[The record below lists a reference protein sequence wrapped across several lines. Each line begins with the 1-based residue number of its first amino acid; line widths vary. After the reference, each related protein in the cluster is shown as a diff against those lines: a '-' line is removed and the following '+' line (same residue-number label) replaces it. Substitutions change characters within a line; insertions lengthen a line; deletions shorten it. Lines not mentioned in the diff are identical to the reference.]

1 MVTPSEQDD
10 RPKLSETEVTRFRSL
25 RGLLGVWETTL
36 LVAIPVIGLIFV
48 ADLPFYLGLAILRE
62 QYLGVLLA
70 LILGA
75 VFLSVPPSNRA
86 DRERIPWYDLL
97 FSFLGLAVGLYAAV
111 FFPEIMRRMGDPDAL
126 RLALGVVAILLILEA
141 LRRTVG
147 WILVGVGVFFLFY
160 ARFAHFFPG
169 VFAGTGVPWERLINY
184 LYTDVNS
191 LFGLPLAVSAT
202 IVLPY
207 IFFGQ
212 TLFAIGAGQYLTD
225 LAVGLFGR
233 FRGGPA
239 KVSVVASSLF
249 GTISG
254 SAVANVAVDGPI
266 TIPLMMR
273 TGYRAPVAAAIE
285 AVASTGGQIMPPI
298 MGAAAFIMA
307 ELLAIPY
314 RDIAIAALLP
324 ALLYYI
330 ALFTQVDLEAGKAGL
345 TGLSRR
351 ELPALLPILRAGWVF
366 FLPLSILVYVLFI
379 QQTDAGDAGMFA
391 ALATLA
397 LGFLRKELR
406 SRPRWVLE
414 TLQSTG
420 RTILEL
426 GVTVALAG
434 LILGAVQVSGLG
446 FILAHGLVQLAG
458 GNVVAL
464 LFLTAVVSM
473 ILGMGMPTTAVYLL
487 LAVLVAPALVQ
498 LGIDPL
504 AAHLFIFYFGMVSMI
519 TPPICLAA
527 YTAAAIVQADSMR
540 TGLEATRLGI
550 VAYIV
555 PFLFAFSP
563 TLLLKGSVVDVCL
576 AAGTAVV
583 GTFLIGVALTGYFYR
598 EIASIRRILLGLGA
612 LALLFPHVGS
622 GILFS
627 WVTNLVG
634 MALAV
639 IGLAPD
645 LWSGFKFRRAIPGN
659 LADSGPALNP
669 ERAKKNPEKN

>member
-1 MVTPSEQDD
+1 MTEPGASAV
-10 RPKLSETEVTRFRSL
+10 LTEVTRFRSL
-25 RGLLGVWETTL
+25 RGPLGLWEKILLG
-36 LVAIPVIGLIFV
+36 AIPGTGVVFV
-48 ADLPFYLGLAILRE
+48 ADAPFYLGLAILRE
-62 QYLGVLLA
+62 QYLGLFLA

-75 VFLSVPPSNRA
+75 VFLSVPPSKRA
-86 DRERIPWYDLL
+86 DRHRVPWYDLL
-97 FSFLGLAVGLYAAV
+97 FSFLGLAVGLYAAL

-126 RLALGVVAILLILEA
+126 RLVLGVIAILLILEA
-141 LRRTVG
+141 LRRTIG
-147 WILVGVGVFFLFY
+147 WILVGVGVFFLLY
-160 ARFAHFFPG
+160 ARFAHFVPG
-169 VFAGTGVPWERLINY
+169 PLGGTGVPWERLINY

-212 TLFAIGAGQYLTD
+212 ALFAIGAGQYLTD
-225 LAVGLFGR
+225 LAVAVFGR

-239 KVSVVASSLF
+239 KVAVVASSLF

-266 TIPLMMR
+266 TIPLMKR
-273 TGYRAPVAAAIE
+273 TGYKAPVAAAIE

-314 RDIAIAALLP
+314 REVVVAALLP
-324 ALLYYI
+324 AILYYV
-330 ALFTQVDLEAGKAGL
+330 ALFAQVDLEAGKAGL
-345 TGLSRR
+345 RGLSRL
-351 ELPALLPILRAGWVF
+351 ELPALLPVLRRGWVF
-366 FLPLSILVYVLFI
+366 FVPLSILVYVLFI
-379 QQTDAGDAGMFA
+379 QKSDAGDAGMFA

-406 SRPRWVLE
+406 FRPRWVTE
-414 TLQSTG
+414 TLVSAG
-420 RTILEL
+420 RTLLEL
-426 GVTVALAG
+426 GATVALAG

-446 FILAHGLVQLAG
+446 FVLSYGLVTLAG
-458 GNVVAL
+458 GNILAL
-464 LFLTAVVSM
+464 LLLTAVVSM

-498 LGIDPL
+498 LGVEPL

-527 YTAAAIVQADSMR
+527 YTAAAIGQADSMR

-555 PFLFAFSP
+555 PFLFVFSP
-563 TLLLKGSVVDVCL
+563 TLLLKGSAVDVSL
-576 AAGTAVV
+576 AAVTAVA
-583 GTFLIGVALTGYFYR
+583 GTVLLGAALTGYLFR
-598 EIASIRRILLGLGA
+598 EIARLKRVLLGLAA
-612 LALLFPHVGS
+612 LGLLFPHVGP

-627 WVTNLVG
+627 WVTNAAGV
-634 MALAV
+634 ALAAA
-639 IGLAPD
+639 ILASEV
-645 LWSGFKFRRAIPGN
+645 WGSSRFRHSVGVS
-659 LADSGPALNP
+659 LVTP
-669 ERAKKNPEKN
+669 EPVLSHDPPEPKNP

>member
-1 MVTPSEQDD
+1 MNENMV
-10 RPKLSETEVTRFRSL
+10 ETELTRFRSL
-25 RGLLGVWETTL
+25 RGVLGIWAKVLLA
-36 LVAIPVIGLIFV
+36 AIPVAGMFFV
-48 ADLPFYLGLAILRE
+48 ADIPFYLGFAILRE
-62 QYLGVLLA
+62 QYLGLLLA
-70 LILGA
+70 LILGG
-75 VFLSVPPSNRA
+75 VFLTVPPSSHA
-86 DRERIPWYDLL
+86 DRGRVPWYDLL
-97 FSFLGLAVGLYAAV
+97 FSFLGLTVGLYAAL
-111 FFPEIMRRMGDPDAL
+111 FYPEIMRRMGDPDAT
-126 RLALGVVAILLILEA
+126 RLVLGVLAIFLTLEA
-141 LRRTVG
+141 IRRTVG

-169 VFAGTGVPWERLINY
+169 AFAGTGVPLERLINY

-225 LAVGLFGR
+225 LAIAVFGR

-239 KVSVVASSLF
+239 KVAVVASSLF

-266 TIPLMMR
+266 TIPLMKR
-273 TGYRAPVAAAIE
+273 TGYPAPLAGAIE

-307 ELLAIPY
+307 EILAIPY
-314 RDIAIAALLP
+314 RDIVIAAILP
-324 ALLYYI
+324 AILYYL

-345 TGLSRR
+345 KGLPRQ
-351 ELPALLPILRAGWVF
+351 ELPPLFSTLQRGWVF
-366 FLPLSILVYVLFI
+366 FLPLSILVYILFI
-379 QQTDAGDAGMFA
+379 QKTEAGDAGMFA

-406 SRPRWVLE
+406 ARPRWVLE
-414 TLQSTG
+414 TLVSTG
-420 RTILEL
+420 RTLLEL

-446 FILAHGLVQLAG
+446 FILAYGLVQLAG

-464 LFLTAVVSM
+464 LFLTAIVSM

-527 YTAAAIVQADSMR
+527 YTAAAIAQADSMR

-555 PFLFAFSP
+555 PFLFVFSP
-563 TLLLKGSVVDVCL
+563 TLLLKGPAVDVCL
-576 AAGTAVV
+576 AAVTAIAGTV
-583 GTFLIGVALTGYFYR
+583 LIGVALTGYLFQK
-598 EIASIRRILLGLGA
+598 IAGIKRVLLGLAA
-612 LALLFPHVGS
+612 LALLFPHVGP
-622 GILFS
+622 GVLFS
-627 WVTNLVG
+627 WTTNAAG
-634 MALAV
+634 MAVAAAILASELR
-639 IGLAPD
+639 IA
-645 LWSGFKFRRAIPGN
+645 SRFRRRIAAN
-659 LADSGPALNP
+659 LFESGPVLNP
-669 ERAKKNPEKN
+669 NRSAEKNPEKS

>member
-1 MVTPSEQDD
+1 MV
-10 RPKLSETEVTRFRSL
+10 ETLVDNEPTMKFRSL
-25 RGLLGVWETTL
+25 QGLLGIWEKIL
-36 LVAIPVIGLIFV
+36 LIAIPVAGLIFV
-48 ADLPFYLGLAILRE
+48 SDIPFYLGLAIMNE
-62 QYLGVLLA
+62 QYLGIILA

-75 VFLSVPPSNRA
+75 VFLSVPPSVHA
-86 DRERIPWYDLL
+86 DRSRVPWYDLL
-97 FSFLGLAVGLYAAV
+97 FSFLGLAVGLYPAI
-111 FFPEIMRRMGDPDAL
+111 FYPEIMRNMGDPDAL
-126 RLALGVVAILLILEA
+126 RLVLGAIAIFLILEG
-141 LRRTVG
+141 LRRTIG

-160 ARFAHFFPG
+160 ARFAHYFPG

-225 LAVGLFGR
+225 LAIAVFGR

-266 TIPLMMR
+266 TIPLMKR
-273 TGYRAPVAAAIE
+273 TGYPAPLAGAIE

-307 ELLAIPY
+307 EFLAVPY
-314 RDIAIAALLP
+314 RDIVLAALLP
-324 ALLYYI
+324 AVLYYL

-345 TGLSRR
+345 RGIPRQD
-351 ELPALLPILRAGWVF
+351 LPALLPVLRRGWVF
-366 FLPLSILVYVLFI
+366 FFPLSILVYILFI
-379 QQTDAGDAGMFA
+379 QKTEAGDAGMFA

-406 SRPRWVLE
+406 ARPGWVLQ
-414 TLQSTG
+414 TLVSTG
-420 RTILEL
+420 RTLLEL

-434 LILGAVQVSGLG
+434 LILGAIQVSGLG

-458 GNVVAL
+458 GNVVVL

-473 ILGMGMPTTAVYLL
+473 ILGMGMPTTAVYVL

-498 LGIDPL
+498 LGIEPL

-519 TPPICLAA
+519 TPPVCLAA
-527 YTAAAIVQADSMR
+527 YTAAAIAQADSMR

-563 TLLLKGSVVDVCL
+563 TLLLSGSAVDVSL
-576 AAGTAVV
+576 AAVTAIV
-583 GTFLIGVALTGYFYR
+583 GTFLIAVALTGYLFR
-598 EIASIRRILLGLGA
+598 EITEIKRGLLCLAA
-612 LALLFPHVGS
+612 LALLFPHVGP

-627 WVTNLVG
+627 WYTNVAG
-634 MALAV
+634 IVLAAAV
-639 IGLAPD
+639 LASEVWGGGLKLHRGVAVD
-645 LWSGFKFRRAIPGN
+645 
-659 LADSGPALNP
+659 LNP
-669 ERAKKNPEKN
+669 AGAVPEPDPPKLKNPESG

>member
-1 MVTPSEQDD
+1 MAEAELI
-10 RPKLSETEVTRFRSL
+10 KFRSL
-25 RGLLGVWETTL
+25 RGLVGAYEKVL
-36 LVAIPVIGLIFV
+36 LTAIPVVGLIFV
-48 ADLPFYLGLAILRE
+48 SDAPFYLGTAILTE

-70 LILGA
+70 LILSG
-75 VFLSVPPSNRA
+75 VFLSVPPSTDA
-86 DRERIPWYDLL
+86 DHHRVPWYDLV
-97 FSFLGLAVGLYAAV
+97 FSFLGLVVGLYVAL

-126 RLALGVVAILLILEA
+126 RLVLGVIAILLILEA
-141 LRRTVG
+141 LRRTIG
-147 WILVGVGVFFLFY
+147 WILVGVGVFFLLY
-160 ARFAHFFPG
+160 ARFAHWFPG
-169 VFAGTGVPWERLINY
+169 AFAGTGVPWERLINY

-191 LFGLPLAVSAT
+191 LFGLALGVSGT

-225 LAVGLFGR
+225 LAIAVFGR

-239 KVSVVASSLF
+239 KVAVVASSLF

-266 TIPLMMR
+266 TIPLMKR
-273 TGYRAPVAAAIE
+273 LGYRATTAGAIE

-307 ELLAIPY
+307 DILAIPY
-314 RDIAIAALLP
+314 REIVIAALLP
-324 ALLYYI
+324 AALYYL
-330 ALFTQVDLEAGKAGL
+330 ALFAQVDLEAGKAGL
-345 TGLSRR
+345 RGLPRH
-351 ELPALLPILRAGWVF
+351 ELPALVPLLRGGWIF
-366 FLPLSILVYVLFI
+366 FLPLSVLVYVLFI

-406 SRPRWVLE
+406 SSPRWVLE
-414 TLQSTG
+414 TLESTG
-420 RTILEL
+420 RTMLEL

-434 LILGAVQVSGLG
+434 LIIGAVQISGLA

-458 GNVVAL
+458 GNVMTL
-464 LFLTAVVSM
+464 LLLTGSVSI
-473 ILGMGMPTTAVYLL
+473 ILGMGMPTTAVYIL

-527 YTAAAIVQADSMR
+527 YTAAAIAQADSMK

-563 TLLLKGSVVDVCL
+563 TLLLKGAMVDVCL
-576 AAGTAVV
+576 ATITAIAGTV
-583 GTFLIGVALTGYFYR
+583 LISVALTGYLFR
-598 EIASIRRILLGLGA
+598 KITGIRRLILGLA
-612 LALLFPHVGS
+612 AMALLFPHVGP
-622 GILFS
+622 GVLFS
-627 WVTNLVG
+627 WATNVVG
-634 MALAV
+634 IVLAIIV
-639 IGLAPD
+639 AGAEVWKELRN
-645 LWSGFKFRRAIPGN
+645 RRN
-659 LADSGPALNP
+659 LSARL
-669 ERAKKNPEKN
+669 

>member
-1 MVTPSEQDD
+1 MDEAFH
-10 RPKLSETEVTRFRSL
+10 TELTRFRSL
-25 RGLLGVWETTL
+25 RGPLGLWEKVL
-36 LVAIPVIGLIFV
+36 LVAIPVTGVFFV
-48 ADLPFYLGLAILRE
+48 SDAPFYMGLAILRE
-62 QYLGVLLA
+62 QYLGLFLA
-70 LILGA
+70 LVLGG
-75 VFLSVPPSNRA
+75 VFLSVPSSSRA
-86 DRERIPWYDLL
+86 DRQRVPWYDLL
-97 FSFLGLAVGLYAAV
+97 FSFLGLAVGLYAAL

-126 RLALGVVAILLILEA
+126 RLVLGVIAILLILEA

-147 WILVGVGVFFLFY
+147 WILVGIGVFFLLY
-160 ARFAHFFPG
+160 ARFADFVPG
-169 VFAGTGVPWERLINY
+169 GFGGTGVPWDRLVNY

-191 LFGLPLAVSAT
+191 LFGLPMAVTAT

-212 TLFAIGAGQYLTD
+212 ALFAIGAGEYLTD
-225 LAVGLFGR
+225 LAVAMFGR

-239 KVSVVASSLF
+239 KVAVVSSSLF

-273 TGYRAPVAAAIE
+273 TGYKPTVAAAIE

-307 ELLAIPY
+307 EILAIPY
-314 RDIAIAALLP
+314 REVAVAALLP
-324 ALLYYI
+324 AILYYV
-330 ALFTQVDLEAGKAGL
+330 ALFAQVDLEAGKAGL
-345 TGLSRR
+345 RGLSRQ
-351 ELPALLPILRAGWVF
+351 ELPALIPVLRKGWVF
-366 FLPLSILVYVLFI
+366 FVPLSILVYVLFI
-379 QQTDAGDAGMFA
+379 QNSDAGDAGIFA

-406 SRPRWVLE
+406 VRPRWVLE

-420 RTILEL
+420 RTLLEL

-446 FILAHGLVQLAG
+446 FILSYALVNLAG
-458 GNVVAL
+458 GNTLAL
-464 LFLTAVVSM
+464 LLLTAIVSM
-473 ILGMGMPTTAVYLL
+473 ILGMGMPTTAIYVL

-504 AAHLFIFYFGMVSMI
+504 GAHLFIFYFGMVSMI
-519 TPPICLAA
+519 TPPVCLAA
-527 YTAAAIVQADSMR
+527 YTAAAIVQADYMK

-555 PFLFAFSP
+555 PFLFVFSP
-563 TLLLKGSVVDVCL
+563 ALLLKGSAVDVCL
-576 AAGTAVV
+576 VAVTAVAGTV
-583 GTFLIGVALTGYFYR
+583 LLGVALTGYLFR
-598 EIASIRRILLGLGA
+598 EIGTLKRVLLGLAA
-612 LALLFPHVGS
+612 LGLLFPHVGP

-627 WVTNLVG
+627 WVTNVAGIAIAGAVLASEIWGGLGFRHGVG
-634 MALAV
+634 V
-639 IGLAPD
+639 
-645 LWSGFKFRRAIPGN
+645 S
-659 LADSGPALNP
+659 LADPGPALDHDPP
-669 ERAKKNPEKN
+669 EGKNPQR